1 MNEKQIILDF
11 LEWERASME
20 KIVYNSEHN
29 SEEHM
34 QSIVSQYL
42 AQKETQ
48 EKDPEWFMET
58 FWTENRA

>member
-1 MNEKQIILDF
+1 MNEKQVILDF

-20 KIVYNSEHN
+20 NIVYNSEHN

-42 AQKETQ
+42 ASKEPQ
-48 EKDPEWFMET
+48 EKAPEWFMET

>member
-1 MNEKQIILDF
+1 MNEKQVILDY
-11 LEWERASME
+11 LEYERGQYTGQDE
-20 KIVYNSEHN
+20 RDVDE
-29 SEEHM
+29 
-34 QSIVSQYL
+34 YL